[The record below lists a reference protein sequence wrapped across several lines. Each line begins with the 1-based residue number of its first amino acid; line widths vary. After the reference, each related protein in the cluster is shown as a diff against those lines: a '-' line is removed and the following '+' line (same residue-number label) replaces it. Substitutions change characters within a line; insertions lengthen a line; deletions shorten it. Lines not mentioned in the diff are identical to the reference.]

1 MTSVTNTIKDPAG
14 TPLANATIRIT
25 LITGSTSPGYTAT
38 GEVQGTYSLST
49 DNTGTWTADLTP
61 NATITPANTYY
72 KVTEGP
78 GNQAVS
84 NIVVPAS
91 GGPYLLGSILVV
103 PPTTPAAL
111 GITGVQ
117 VAANGTI
124 AGSRPEVNLIAGTN
138 VTVAAA
144 DNPGSDRVDVT
155 ITATG
160 GSGSG
165 VQIGGDLGGTNTSP
179 QVTGTHL
186 AAPLPLAQGGT
197 GSATQNFVD
206 LTTSQSIGGV
216 KTFTS
221 PPAGP
226 TPVGS
231 SDLVPKSYADAIA
244 QGLSVKPSARLATT
258 TALPANTYNN
268 GASGIGATLTA
279 TGNGA
284 LSIDGQTVAA
294 NDRVLVQ
301 NEAAAANNGIYT
313 VTATGSGAAPYV
325 LTRATDLDLAAQIPG
340 AFVFVEAGTLNT
352 GAGFVVAGNGPY
364 TIGTTAITWTQFS
377 GAGEVLAGHGLTK
390 TGNTLALSTPVA
402 ASDLPRLDQLT
413 APTAALGL
421 NSQKITALANGSAA
435 TDAAAFGQIPLVG
448 AAGSGAAVAL
458 SADDPTTSN
467 ARTPTAHAT
476 THAAGGSDPV
486 TPDAIG
492 AISADWTSMLGVA
505 LLTAKFTE
513 SAVTY
518 QQTPGDLV
526 LCLCT
531 PPKTKTITNL
541 ALWVTVAGVT
551 GSGVNA
557 LALYDEN
564 GNLIDQT
571 GDMTTAWSSAGMV
584 EGALGG
590 SHTVTAGTNYYLGFL
605 THFSGTS
612 PHLAATGTAQTANFP
627 LANGHRTAIF
637 KSGQASIPSSFVPS
651 SFTPN
656 SGYFIMYAR

>member
-1 MTSVTNTIKDPAG
+1 MSTPTIVVQPVTPTVIVSAAG
-14 TPLANATIRIT
+14 
-25 LITGSTSPGYTAT
+25 
-38 GEVQGTYSLST
+38 VQG
-49 DNTGTWTADLTP
+49 P
-61 NATITPANTYY
+61 Q
-72 KVTEGP
+72 GP
-78 GNQAVS
+78 
-84 NIVVPAS
+84 S
-91 GGPYLLGSILVV
+91 GGGASNLTRTAVQ
-103 PPTTPAAL
+103 
-111 GITGVQ
+111 TG
-117 VAANGTI
+117 NY
-124 AGSRPEVNLIAGTN
+124 S
-138 VTVAAA
+138 AAA
-144 DNPGSDRVDVT
+144 GDLVPVDTTTQAVT
-155 ITATG
+155 ITLPNAPADKTQVAVELITQGGSNAATVACAGSDVFSKTG
-160 GSGSG
+160 GPTTLTLPLPGQG
-165 VQIGGDLGGTNTSP
+165 TWLEYTAAAGIWTQLAGPMAPTGAAGGDL
-179 QVTGTHL
+179 
-186 AAPLPLAQGGT
+186 T
-197 GSATQNFVD
+197 GSYP
-206 LTTSQSIGGV
+206 
-216 KTFTS
+216 S
-221 PPAGP
+221 P
-226 TPVGS
+226 T
-231 SDLVPKSYADAIA
+231 
-244 QGLSVKPSARLATT
+244 LATT
-258 TALPANTYNN
+258 AN
-268 GASGIGATLTA
+268 
-279 TGNGA
+279 
-284 LSIDGQTVAA
+284 
-294 NDRVLVQ
+294 
-301 NEAAAANNGIYT
+301 
-313 VTATGSGAAPYV
+313 
-325 LTRATDLDLAAQIPG
+325 
-340 AFVFVEAGTLNT
+340 VEAIIRAN
-352 GAGFVVAGNGPY
+352 
-364 TIGTTAITWTQFS
+364 
-377 GAGEVLAGHGLTK
+377 
-390 TGNTLALSTPVA
+390 
-402 ASDLPRLDQLT
+402 RLDQLT

-505 LLTAKFTE
+505 LLTARFTE

-612 PHLAATGTAQTANFP
+612 PHLAATGTTQTANFP
-627 LANGHRTAIF
+627 VANGHRTAIF